1 MTNERIAVSVVSHG
15 QGALVKELLG
25 DLSRCTATPLSVI
38 LTVNVA
44 ETLPFSA
51 AEHGFELRVVRNSAP
66 RGFGANH
73 NAAFR
78 LSHAPMFCV
87 VNPDIRFHA
96 DPFPALMSALAED
109 SVAIAAP
116 LVRNRGGMVE
126 DSARAF
132 PTVNGILRK
141 ALRGTQELDYEIE
154 SDPIEPDW
162 VAGMFMLCRSS
173 TFARLGGFD
182 ERYHL
187 YYEDVDLCARARL
200 SGQRIVLDPR
210 AEVLHD
216 ARRDSR
222 RRPRHAWWHA
232 RSMLRYFLSE
242 PFRRLNATGALRG

>member
-1 MTNERIAVSVVSHG
+1 
-15 QGALVKELLG
+15 
-25 DLSRCTATPLSVI
+25 VI
-38 LTVNVA
+38 LTVNIP

-51 AEHGFELRVVRNSAP
+51 AGHGVDLQVVRNSVP

-78 LSHAPMFCV
+78 IAKAPMFCV
-87 VNPDIRFHA
+87 VNPDIRFHD
-96 DPFPALMSALAED
+96 DPFPPLMSALAD
-109 SVAIAAP
+109 RSVAIAAP
-116 LVRNRGGMVE
+116 LVRNRGGAVE

-132 PTVNGILRK
+132 PTVQGILRK
-141 ALRGTQELDYEIE
+141 GLGGPQGLDYEVGA
-154 SDPIEPDW
+154 DPIEPDW
-162 VAGMFMLCRSS
+162 VAGMFMLFRGS

-182 ERYHL
+182 ERYFL

-200 SGQRIVLDPR
+200 GGQRIVLDPR

-242 PFRRLNATGALRG
+242 PFRRLSESGLLRRTPIAHARPQQNDSSAKKAIPDRGHDVERAQD